1 MFAHEP
7 RFIDRHDAG
16 RQLAKAVAAL
26 ELDDP
31 IVLALPRG
39 GVPVAYEVAKA
50 LRAPLDLLLVR
61 KLGAP
66 RHEEYGI
73 GAVVDGANPQIVLN
87 EEAMSIVRP
96 PPGYVDAEVQRQL
109 AELERRR
116 KIYLGSHRAL
126 PTAGKTV
133 VMVDDGIATGS
144 TATVALRALRKA
156 GAAKIVLAVPVAPDD
171 VVEALR
177 KECDEIVCLST
188 PRQFRA
194 VGLHYED
201 FGQTTDDE
209 VVELL
214 RDAAARTEPPTSD
227 WRAK

>member
-1 MFAHEP
+1 MAAHELV
-7 RFIDRHDAG
+7 FIDRHDAG
-16 RQLAKAVAAL
+16 RQLATAVAAL

-73 GAVVDGANPQIVLN
+73 GAVVDGADPQIVLN

-109 AELERRR
+109 VELERRR
-116 KIYLGSHRAL
+116 KIYLGSHKAL
-126 PTAGKTV
+126 ATAGKTV

-156 GAAKIVLAVPVAPDD
+156 GAAKIVLAVPVAPGD
-171 VVEALR
+171 VIEALR

-188 PRQFRA
+188 PRHFRA

-201 FGQTTDDE
+201 FGQTNDGE

-214 RDAAARTEPPTSD
+214 RDAAAHTEAPTSD